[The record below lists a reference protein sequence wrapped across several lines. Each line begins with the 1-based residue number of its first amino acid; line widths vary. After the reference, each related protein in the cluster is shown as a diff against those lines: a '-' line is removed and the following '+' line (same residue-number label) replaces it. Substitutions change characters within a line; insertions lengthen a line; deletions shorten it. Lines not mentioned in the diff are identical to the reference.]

1 LFLKHKMKTL
11 LQTLETE
18 PSVKIKFITKK
29 NTIRIMESTRNLN
42 YIPDKQ
48 RAGLNTPM
56 YTKPGIIWVYDLMV
70 KDWRAIREDAI
81 IQNENK

>member
-1 LFLKHKMKTL
+1 MKTL

-18 PSVKIKFITKK
+18 PSVKIKFVTKK
-29 NTIRIMESTRNLN
+29 NTIRVMECTRNLD
-42 YIPDKQ
+42 YVPVEKHT
-48 RAGLNTPM
+48 GVNTPM

>member
-1 LFLKHKMKTL
+1 
-11 LQTLETE
+11 
-18 PSVKIKFITKK
+18 
-29 NTIRIMESTRNLN
+29 LN